1 MTPQRAIRK
10 VTRANLGKAL
20 MWTTVF
26 WSTSFC
32 SVHVLGQLVPNHA
45 SPIPPTP
52 ITGSIASGNNPHAG
66 RRADITYSAGLL
78 TVEANNSSLN
88 QILRDISRRT
98 GMKITGHV
106 AEDHVFGTYGP
117 AAPAVILATLLDGTG
132 SNLLLLQ
139 NAADAPTE
147 LVLTPR
153 TGTATPPNP
162 NAPGFDT
169 DNEAS
174 DEAPP
179 GRTPTI
185 AQPPSSAS
193 SNSRAPGRA
202 GTGGIDV
209 NPAATAPSSTS
220 QQLAF
225 PPVDASTPP
234 STATTTPTT
243 PDASSETVKT
253 PQQIFEQLQRLRQQQ
268 PTQQTAPQ

>member
-1 MTPQRAIRK
+1 
-10 VTRANLGKAL
+10 
-20 MWTTVF
+20 MWTTLF
-26 WSTSFC
+26 WSASFC
-32 SVHVLGQLVPNHA
+32 CAHVLGQVVPNLA

-52 ITGSIASGNNPHAG
+52 ITGSNTSGNTPHAG
-66 RRADITYSAGLL
+66 HRADITYSAGWL
-78 TVEANNSSLN
+78 TVEANDSSLN
-88 QILRDISRRT
+88 QILRDIARRT
-98 GMKITGHV
+98 GMKISGRV

-117 AAPAVILATLLDGTG
+117 AAPALILATLLDGTG

-153 TGTATPPNP
+153 TGTVTPPNP

-169 DNEAS
+169 ENEAS
-174 DEAPP
+174 DEAPTV
-179 GRTPTI
+179 RTSII

-193 SNSRAPGRA
+193 SNSRAPDRI
-202 GTGGIDV
+202 GTGGVDV

-225 PPVDASTPP
+225 PSVDASTPP
-234 STATTTPTT
+234 STATTTPAT

-268 PTQQTAPQ
+268 PAQQTVPQ